1 MFTALRPKPI
11 TMQYLLV
18 FEINT
23 THHMPESFFTLHL
36 KVLSEGQKW
45 PEKQKLTEQNKKK
58 VNYSSP
64 LQAVWVHTCSQG
76 WMKYILCIF
85 HRFLSQDLEFTSLVC
100 NFSHRSAPFLLCN

>member
-23 THHMPESFFTLHL
+23 THHIPESFFTLHL

-58 VNYSSP
+58 
-64 LQAVWVHTCSQG
+64 LTTVHPFKQSG
-76 WMKYILCIF
+76 YILVP
-85 HRFLSQDLEFTSLVC
+85 R
-100 NFSHRSAPFLLCN
+100 AG